1 MTREQAHQ
9 QKQTADWQQKGPRRL
24 IRQDEA
30 FLSCIRLLCSFA
42 RQDVSQ
48 LLHLASGTCF
58 VLRLAVRPAIGQSP
72 TSRALNDRSKCA
84 SIVSLR

>member
-1 MTREQAHQ
+1 VTREQAHQ

-48 LLHLASGTCF
+48 LLASGVWDLFCAAA
-58 VLRLAVRPAIGQSP
+58 RGSAG
-72 TSRALNDRSKCA
+72 NRSVAYEPCA
-84 SIVSLR
+84 K